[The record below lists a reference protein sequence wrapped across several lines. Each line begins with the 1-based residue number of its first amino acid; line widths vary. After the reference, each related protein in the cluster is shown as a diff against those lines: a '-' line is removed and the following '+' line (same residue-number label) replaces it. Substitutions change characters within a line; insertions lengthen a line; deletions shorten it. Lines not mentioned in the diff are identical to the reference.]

1 MQSQDDQAAEGTP
14 IRVEPDHAAR
24 YPGADRLTT
33 ECVINLIRA
42 QSLLAAE
49 LNNRFRPFGL
59 TGSTFNVLMILDGEA
74 EPLSPHEIGERL
86 LVTRGTVTGLL
97 DTLQRQ
103 GLVKRVPHPDDRR
116 MLLIELTDRGR
127 TVLRETWPAHFPA
140 QTEMLSVLSDT
151 EKETLV
157 RLLGKLEAH
166 LEARARDP
174 GRRDRAGEPP
184 RAGRQGMDE
193 DGGG

>member
-1 MQSQDDQAAEGTP
+1 MRSEDHRAAEGTP
-14 IRVEPDHAAR
+14 LRVGPDHAAR
-24 YPGADRLTT
+24 YPGADPRAT

-42 QSLLAAE
+42 ESLLAAE

-59 TGSTFNVLMILDGEA
+59 TGSTFNVLMILDGAA
-74 EPLSPHEIGERL
+74 EPLSPHVLGERL

-116 MLLIELTDRGR
+116 MLLIELTDKGGK
-127 TVLRETWPAHFPA
+127 VLRKTWPAHFPA

-174 GRRDRAGEPP
+174 GKRERGH
-184 RAGRQGMDE
+184 
-193 DGGG
+193 

>member
-1 MQSQDDQAAEGTP
+1 MQPHDQQAAEGTP

-33 ECVINLIRA
+33 ECVINLIRTE
-42 QSLLAAE
+42 SLLAAE

-103 GLVKRVPHPDDRR
+103 GLVKRVPHPGDRR
-116 MLLIELTDRGR
+116 MLLIELTDKAHA
-127 TVLRETWPAHFPA
+127 VLRETWPAHFPA

-174 GRRDRAGEPP
+174 GRRDRD
-184 RAGRQGMDE
+184 Q
-193 DGGG
+193 

>member
-1 MQSQDDQAAEGTP
+1 MQSDDRQVSEGTP
-14 IRVEPDHAAR
+14 IRVEPHHAAR
-24 YPGADRLTT
+24 YPGADRLAT

-42 QSLLAAE
+42 ESLLAAE

-59 TGSTFNVLMILDGEA
+59 TGSTFNVLMILDGEP
-74 EPLSPHEIGERL
+74 ESLSPHELGERL

-116 MLLIELTDRGR
+116 MLLIELTDKGR
-127 TVLRETWPAHFPA
+127 EVLRRTWPVHFPA
-140 QTEMLSVLSDT
+140 QTELLSVLSDD

-166 LEARARDP
+166 LEARARDA
-174 GRRDRAGEPP
+174 GRRHPAHAEPEEG
-184 RAGRQGMDE
+184 A
-193 DGGG
+193 

>member
-1 MQSQDDQAAEGTP
+1 MQPHDHQAAEGMP
-14 IRVEPDHAAR
+14 IRVGPDHAAR
-24 YPGADRLTT
+24 YPGADRLAT
-33 ECVINLIRA
+33 ECVLNLIRA
-42 QSLLAAE
+42 ESLLAAE

-103 GLVKRVPHPDDRR
+103 GLVKRVPHPGDRR
-116 MLLIELTDRGR
+116 MLLIELTDKGR
-127 TVLRETWPAHFPA
+127 AVLRETWPAHFPA

-174 GRRDRAGEPP
+174 GGRDRATERP
-184 RAGRQGMDE
+184 RAGRRGMDE

>member
-1 MQSQDDQAAEGTP
+1 MQPHDQQAAEGTP

-24 YPGADRLTT
+24 YPGADRLAT

-42 QSLLAAE
+42 ESLLAAE

-103 GLVKRVPHPDDRR
+103 GLVKRVPHPGDRR
-116 MLLIELTDRGR
+116 MLLIELTDKGR

-174 GRRDRAGEPP
+174 GRRDRD
-184 RAGRQGMDE
+184 R
-193 DGGG
+193 